1 MPNVPILDRDI
12 SLIAVVYAAI
22 TYPPDDHVCSA
33 DCAGFRDLDDA
44 RANRQRGPLSDCA
57 VRALLDMPV
66 NVCQGISAV
75 GIVWPLLLALT
86 GCKLR
91 HLYCRTRA

>member
-1 MPNVPILDRDI
+1 MPNVPILDHDI

-22 TYPPDDHVCSA
+22 TYPPDHHVCSA

-44 RANRQRGPLSDCA
+44 RANRQGDSLSDCA
-57 VRALLDMPV
+57 VGALPDMPV
-66 NVCQGISAV
+66 NVCHGISAG
-75 GIVWPLLLALT
+75 GIVWALLLVLAS
-86 GCKLR
+86 CKLR